1 MRIYVIGDRN
11 QELENLNSGRNEVI
25 YTSIFSAI
33 FTTLF
38 NRGSIIYS
46 EKENSVL
53 DVLQKIFKLPYLYGK
68 LESILE
74 FENHYAKIKKY
85 EIPVLMY
92 HQFVNEK
99 NEGGKIKL
107 FDKTFCY

>member
-46 EKENSVL
+46 EKCFTKDFQVT
-53 DVLQKIFKLPYLYGK
+53 I
-68 LESILE
+68 SIWKARE
-74 FENHYAKIKKY
+74 YIR
-85 EIPVLMY
+85 V
-92 HQFVNEK
+92 
-99 NEGGKIKL
+99 
-107 FDKTFCY
+107 

>member
-46 EKENSVL
+46 E
-53 DVLQKIFKLPYLYGK
+53 
-68 LESILE
+68 
-74 FENHYAKIKKY
+74 
-85 EIPVLMY
+85 
-92 HQFVNEK
+92 
-99 NEGGKIKL
+99 
-107 FDKTFCY
+107 

>member
-53 DVLQKIFKLPYLYGK
+53 DVLQVTI
-68 LESILE
+68 SIWKARE
-74 FENHYAKIKKY
+74 YIR
-85 EIPVLMY
+85 V
-92 HQFVNEK
+92 
-99 NEGGKIKL
+99 
-107 FDKTFCY
+107 

>member
-38 NRGSIIYS
+38 NIIIYF
-46 EKENSVL
+46 
-53 DVLQKIFKLPYLYGK
+53 DVAKVSYICRFKRLFLCKNYSK
-68 LESILE
+68 L
-74 FENHYAKIKKY
+74 KKC
-85 EIPVLMY
+85 I
-92 HQFVNEK
+92 
-99 NEGGKIKL
+99 
-107 FDKTFCY
+107 